1 METKELIV
9 FEEIIAPVIPLIEK
23 EADKLGDDAKKYKLS
38 FLPFTLNLLF
48 GIISGIKSIIPFD
61 NKYTKFPC
69 CKSIRTGECLQL
81 YVFRSLCPL

>member
-1 METKELIV
+1 M

-48 GIISGIKSIIPFD
+48 GIISGIKSINLLITNIQSSPVAKVLGLVSVS
-61 NKYTKFPC
+61 NSMY
-69 CKSIRTGECLQL
+69 
-81 YVFRSLCPL
+81 